1 MDYSTLELSRNN
13 VTSND
18 NQNSLHL
25 SEATQERNYYEVYD
39 TFIIT

>member
-25 SEATQERNYYEVYD
+25 SEATQRNQYEVYN